1 MGTMIEHSDYVPPSD
16 GVILYHNEHELAPPL
31 DEDLLAPLM
40 AWRDRCRAAG
50 LIGVD
55 DEGIGY
61 GNISV
66 RVGEGFVISG
76 TQTGA
81 VERLGP
87 EGYAL
92 VREAEIEWGVVRS
105 GGPIAPS
112 SEALTHAMFYRID
125 AAIGAVIHF
134 HHRTLWERLKRE
146 APTSADGVGYGTPAM
161 AAEVARLWHASDL
174 PRRRVMAMA
183 GHDGGAIVIGG
194 DLDEAGAR
202 ALALIGE

>member
-1 MGTMIEHSDYVPPSD
+1 MPPTD
-16 GVILYHNEHELAPPL
+16 GVILYHNEHETTPPL
-31 DEDLLAPLM
+31 EHDLLAPLM

-55 DEGIGY
+55 DDGIGY

-66 RVGEGFVISG
+66 RAAEGFIISG
-76 TQTGA
+76 TQSGA
-81 VERLGP
+81 IERLGP

-92 VREAEIEWGVVRS
+92 VRDVEIERSVVRTS
-105 GGPIAPS
+105 GPIAPS
-112 SEALTHAMFYRID
+112 SEALTHAMFYRVD
-125 AAIGAVIHF
+125 ATIGAVIHF
-134 HHRTLWERLKRE
+134 HHHSLWERLKRE

-161 AAEVARLWHASDL
+161 AAEVARLWRESDL
-174 PRRRVMAMA
+174 TRRRVMAMA

-202 ALALIGE
+202 ALALIDGCDRIG